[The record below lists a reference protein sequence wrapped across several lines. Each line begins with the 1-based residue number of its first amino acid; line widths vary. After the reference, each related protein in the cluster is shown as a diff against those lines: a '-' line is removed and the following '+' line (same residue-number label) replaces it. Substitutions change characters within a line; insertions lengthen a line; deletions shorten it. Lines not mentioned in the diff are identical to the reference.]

1 MDWLINTVARSASPA
16 VVNGVIAVSVKAALL
31 LCVALAGTAML
42 RRASASV
49 RHRVLVFTLF
59 AVLALPALSLALP
72 AWQVALLPSAMTSL
86 VPSALAAQAPA
97 GAPAEQAPEETF
109 ARRGAVAPTTADGSR
124 ATTATAPSSVDPS
137 ILVAGKPGARDTD
150 THSSEHA
157 ELSAAFAGD
166 AGTTPATGLASA
178 AWTTADVV
186 KLLLAVWLAGTM
198 LLLARLALSTSAAWW
213 LARSSEPVT
222 DAAWLRQADEVRRE
236 LGLHHDVRLVSS
248 DRISMPMAWGALRPA
263 VLLPG
268 AARGWTAERRKVVL
282 LHEMA
287 HLKRRDCQTLLLA
300 RLVTALHWINPLSW
314 AATRLLQSERERA
327 CDDLVLRSG
336 TSGTDYAQHL
346 LEIARAMSGSHRP
359 GWATVAMARPSELE
373 GRLLAILDNGRA
385 RDHGGRPTTLVAL
398 LAVGMLV
405 LPLAALQPSALAQEQ
420 EIDGGGAQ
428 KIKTRVVTDVELQ
441 HRIDTQLQQM
451 FNLQFDLQPRVH
463 TNVNV
468 QLPINVATKI
478 AQGAAQG
485 LAAGLAE
492 ALPVA
497 RSQDQQSTI
506 NPRVMQ
512 AFMTA
517 LQDED
522 AEIRAQAANSLG
534 NLESDEAVGVLS
546 DVLRTDAEAKVREQA
561 AWALGMI
568 ESDEAVPALRDA
580 LSDDSSQVREQAV
593 WALGMIESDEAV
605 PALLDALADESG
617 QVRQQAVWALGMI
630 ESADAIPGL
639 LNALADDSDQVR
651 EQAAWALGMIE
662 DASAVDALSVTLRS
676 DASPQ
681 VRQQAAWALGM
692 IEDEAALEPLLDA
705 LTDDN
710 TEVRKTVLWAVSQI
724 SG

>member
-1 MDWLINTVARSASPA
+1 MDWLINTVARGASPE

-59 AVLALPALSLALP
+59 AVLALPALTLALP
-72 AWQVALLPSAMTSL
+72 SWQVAWLPSTLTS
-86 VPSALAAQAPA
+86 AAPLTAAAPAPEEFAARPGVATLMAPDEGRGAPTGAPQA
-97 GAPAEQAPEETF
+97 GAPEPSSMTVADPAQYEDDTHALGQASTPAAAGDDGVSSSTGSF
-109 ARRGAVAPTTADGSR
+109 AVAWTLSG
-124 ATTATAPSSVDPS
+124 
-137 ILVAGKPGARDTD
+137 VA
-150 THSSEHA
+150 
-157 ELSAAFAGD
+157 
-166 AGTTPATGLASA
+166 
-178 AWTTADVV
+178 
-186 KLLLAVWLAGTM
+186 KLLLAVWLVGTI
-198 LLLARLALSTSAAWW
+198 LLLARLALSAAAAWW
-213 LARSSEPVT
+213 LARSSEPVS
-222 DAAWLRQADEVRRE
+222 DAEWLRLADEVRRE
-236 LGLHHDVRLVSS
+236 LDLHHEVRLVSS

-268 AARGWTAERRKVVL
+268 AARHWTAERRKVVL

-300 RLVTALHWINPLSW
+300 RLVTALHWMNPLSW
-314 AATRLLQSERERA
+314 TATRLLQSERERA
-327 CDDLVLRSG
+327 CDDLVLCSG
-336 TSGTDYAQHL
+336 TSGADYAQHL
-346 LEIARAMSGSHRP
+346 LEIARAMSASHRP

-385 RDHGGRPTTLVAL
+385 RDHGGRTVTLAAV
-398 LAVGMLV
+398 LAIGMLV

-420 EIDGGGAQ
+420 DIDGGGAQ

-441 HRIDTQLQQM
+441 HRFDMQLQRM
-451 FNLQFDLQPRVH
+451 VKLQFDLQPRVNA
-463 TNVNV
+463 NVNV
-468 QLPINVATKI
+468 QLPINVETAI
-478 AQGAAQG
+478 SQGTVQG

-492 ALPVA
+492 ALPVTL
-497 RSQDQQSTI
+497 SQDQQSTI
-506 NPRVMQ
+506 DPRVIQ
-512 AFMTA
+512 AFITA
-517 LQDED
+517 LQDDD

-534 NLESDEAVGVLS
+534 NIESDEAVGVLS
-546 DVLRTDAEAKVREQA
+546 DVLRTDADAKVREQA

-568 ESDEAVPALRDA
+568 ESDEAVPVLLEA
-580 LSDDSSQVREQAV
+580 LSDDSGQVREQAV
-593 WALGMIESDEAV
+593 WALGMIES
-605 PALLDALADESG
+605 
-617 QVRQQAVWALGMI
+617 
-630 ESADAIPGL
+630 ADAVSGL
-639 LNALADDSDQVR
+639 VGA
-651 EQAAWALGMIE
+651 
-662 DASAVDALSVTLRS
+662 LRS